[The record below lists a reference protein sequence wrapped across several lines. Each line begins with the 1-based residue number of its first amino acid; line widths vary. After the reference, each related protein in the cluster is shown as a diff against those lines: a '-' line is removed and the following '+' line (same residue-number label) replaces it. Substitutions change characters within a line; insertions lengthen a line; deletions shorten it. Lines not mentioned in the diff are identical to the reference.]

1 MSEPT
6 MGRFDGKTHIL
17 PARVYYED
25 TDVSGIVYHANY
37 LRMMERG
44 RSEFLR
50 LVGIHHMVMMAGEEP
65 VAWTIRRMEI
75 DYAKPARLD
84 DALEIHTRYRTLTG
98 ARLTGEQWVKCKGT
112 GLVTAKIE
120 AALITM
126 TGKPRRI
133 PEDVKEKLAP
143 YLD

>member
-1 MSEPT
+1 MSEPY

-37 LRMMERG
+37 LRFMERG

-50 LVGIHHMVMMAGEEP
+50 LAGVHHMVMMSGDEP

-75 DYAKPARLD
+75 DYARPARLD
-84 DALEIHTRYRTLTG
+84 DALEIHTRYRVLAG
-98 ARLTGEQWVKCKGT
+98 ARLTGDQAVKRGSDI
-112 GLVTAKIE
+112 LVTAKIE

-133 PEDVKEKLAP
+133 PEDVKAKLAA

>member
-1 MSEPT
+1 MSEPS
-6 MGRFDGKTHIL
+6 MGRFHGKTHIL
-17 PARVYYED
+17 GARVYYED

-37 LRMMERG
+37 LRYMERG

-50 LVGIHHMVMMAGEEP
+50 LAGVHHMVMMSGAEP
-65 VAWTIRRMEI
+65 VAWTIRRLEI
-75 DYAKPARLD
+75 DYARPARLD
-84 DALEIHTRYRTLTG
+84 DALEIHTRFYALTG
-98 ARLTGEQWVKCKGT
+98 ARMSGDQWVKCKGID
-112 GLVTAKIE
+112 LVTAKVE

-133 PEDVKEKLAP
+133 PEDVKAKLAP